1 MFFIASKIFYFFL
14 SPFLWILVC
23 FFIAWKTKLTK
34 RKKIFIVVGLGL
46 ILFFSNSIITSE
58 FYRLW
63 NYEVKNENE
72 ISAYE
77 VGIVLSGMASFDKET
92 KSIHINRSAD
102 RIWQALNLYHAKK
115 IKKILISGDNGYI
128 TDKGLHEADQLK
140 AVLIQWGIPKEDVI
154 TESISRNTAENAI
167 ETKKLLKKLNLFPS
181 SKNKLLLITSGLHMR
196 RSKAVFDKMEIPVD
210 CFPVDGAKSKERDY
224 YFYQFIVPNFENFLC
239 WTDLIKEVIGYI
251 VYDVKG
257 YI

>member
-14 SPFLWILVC
+14 SPFLWIILC
-23 FFIAWKTKLTK
+23 LLLAWRTKDLK
-34 RKKIFIVVGLGL
+34 RRKILNWIGIGM
-46 ILFFSNSIITSE
+46 ILFFSNSFITSE

-63 NYEVKNENE
+63 NYEVKTENE
-72 ISAYE
+72 ISTHE

-92 KSIHINRSAD
+92 KTMHINRSAD

-140 AVLIQWGIPKEDVI
+140 AVLIQWGIPKEDII

-167 ETKKLLKKLNLFPS
+167 ETKKLLKKLNLFPTAE
-181 SKNKLLLITSGLHMR
+181 NKALLITSGLHMR
-196 RSKAVFDKMEIPVD
+196 RAKAVFDKMEIPVE
-210 CFPVDGAKSKERDY
+210 FYPVDGAKSKERDY
-224 YFYQFIVPNFENFLC
+224 YLYQFIVPNFENFLG

-251 VYDVKG
+251 AYDVKG